1 MLKND
6 IEKTLQAHQPAIPA
20 GFSERSDAQ
29 VLELFAEGKK
39 QGSSLKRKLTVLV
52 CGLLL
57 MLTLST
63 ALAATVPG
71 VNNLLYK
78 MWPQAAEAL
87 MPVNAGCEDQGIRM
101 DVISAVAK
109 DEQILV
115 TYTMQ
120 DLEGDRINESTEA
133 RLSTYITVGNST
145 DPLPGNTYSTLNLD
159 YDAAAKKATFAQSID
174 YSYPVKMADE
184 VPVTLN
190 VSHLVPYEVTD
201 LSPLLEQYGMTQTT
215 ERPGNA
221 TFATTDWGTLDE
233 DSLAGMPILDASKGP
248 DLAINDYV
256 HLTGI
261 GWVDGKLHV
270 QTHYPDHQMMED
282 PLYKNI
288 HYFPAGAEVFVLTPE
303 GYDFADGYGI
313 AKGFAHI
320 QWDDNGDGMPDWD
333 EYIFD
338 CEPEELKQ
346 ADFRLQFSRKDWIM
360 EGNWNVT
367 VPYRMIKFE

>member
-6 IEKTLQAHQPAIPA
+6 IEKTLQAHRPAIPA

-29 VLELFAEGKK
+29 VLQLFAEGKK

-71 VNNLLYK
+71 VNDLLYK
-78 MWPQAAEAL
+78 LWPQAADAL

-120 DLEGDRINESTEA
+120 DLEGDRIDQYTEA
-133 RLSTYITVGNST
+133 AMYIDSPSEDDMTNWSSA
-145 DPLPGNTYSTLNLD
+145 STLMMG
-159 YDAAAKKATFAQSID
+159 YDVAEKKATFSQNLNYTYMSNH
-174 YSYPVKMADE
+174 PDE
-184 VPVTLN
+184 QPIRLYVPRLHKN
-190 VSHLVPYEVTD
+190 EVTN
-201 LSPLLEQYGMTQTT
+201 LYPLLEQYGKTA
-215 ERPGNA
+215 EA
-221 TFATTDWGTLDE
+221 TALPENVYIDHAEWGTLDGNPE
-233 DSLAGMPILDASKGP
+233 SLQILDASRGP
-248 DLAINDYV
+248 DLALNDDV
-256 HLTGI
+256 LLTGI
-261 GWVDGKLHV
+261 GWIDGKLHV
-270 QTHYPDHQMMED
+270 QVHLLNYQLVNNGNGGLSYAYP
-282 PLYKNI
+282 YNTFI
-288 HYFPAGAEVFVLTPE
+288 TVLTPAK
-303 GYDFADGYGI
+303 YDFPDGRGI
-313 AKGFAHI
+313 AKGFVSI
-320 QWDDNGDGMPDWD
+320 SWDGDNNGEPDWF

-338 CEPEELKQ
+338 CDPEELKL
-346 ADFRLQFSRKDWIM
+346 ASFAMLYSRPEWTI
-360 EGNWNVT
+360 EGKWEVT